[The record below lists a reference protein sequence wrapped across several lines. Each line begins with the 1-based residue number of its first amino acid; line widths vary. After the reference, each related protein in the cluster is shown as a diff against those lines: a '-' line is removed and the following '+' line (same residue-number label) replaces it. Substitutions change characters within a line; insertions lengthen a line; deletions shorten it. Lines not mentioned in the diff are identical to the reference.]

1 MNESDINA
9 SESDA
14 NQRSTLLEGADFLPD
29 SFPVVVLM
37 QRSPVKDNR
46 WIDFRWELLS
56 VLTAGNAA
64 DVDAKPSATSTEEPT
79 DNTLQKIVR
88 YDDLAIKLFPDEAES
103 YYHNLMME
111 QPRCFVVCRESGED
125 NTPIPVLVTASFD
138 EANAY
143 VEGDERVE
151 SVSLPESLFNP
162 VESFVLNHYVPV
174 KRIKRKRK
182 NWKKSS

>member
-14 NQRSTLLEGADFLPD
+14 NLRSTLLEGADSIPD

-46 WIDFRWELLS
+46 WIDFRWEVLS
-56 VLTAGNAA
+56 VVTAGSAA
-64 DVDAKPSATSTEEPT
+64 EAPSEIATADQA
-79 DNTLQKIVR
+79 DNTSSKIVR
-88 YDDLAIKLFPDEAES
+88 YDDMAIRLFPDEAES

-162 VESFVLNHYVPV
+162 VESFVLNHYVPI